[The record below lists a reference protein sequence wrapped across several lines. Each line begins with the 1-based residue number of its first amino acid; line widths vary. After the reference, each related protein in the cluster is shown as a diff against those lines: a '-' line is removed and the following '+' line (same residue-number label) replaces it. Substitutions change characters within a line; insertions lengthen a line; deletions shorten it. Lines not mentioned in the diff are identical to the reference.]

1 MGMFKKYRMTWKKEN
16 DEEVSVDFFVNS
28 KKTRNGFMHRACVI
42 GSLPRLDDMG
52 TNYEEYRSNEDILFG
67 KRFHKV
73 SYLGR
78 TWESYSGQ
86 TCLSG
91 LWAQISKLK
100 FVDMSRISEVNPFG
114 SDKEPEHEDLWEPED
129 LFGRFTRRR

>member
-16 DEEVSVDFFVNS
+16 EEESYVDFFVNS

-42 GSLPRLDDMG
+42 GPLPRLDDMG
-52 TNYEEYRSNEDILFG
+52 TNYTEYRLNEDVLLR

-73 SYLGR
+73 SYVGR
-78 TWESYSGQ
+78 TWEAYSGQ

-91 LWAQISKLK
+91 LWTQISKLK
-100 FVDMSRISEVNPFG
+100 FVDMSRISDNNPF
-114 SDKEPEHEDLWEPED
+114 SLDYEPEHEDLWEPED
-129 LFGRFTRRR
+129 LFDRFKKR